1 MRRSRGARAAAGR
14 ARAGLAMAESRTP
27 GLNERVVIDKPPPPP
42 AWFTLLAAAVP
53 ALPFWLFLPLSTL
66 IVWLPVW
73 VAAFYL
79 QRLSTGS
86 SIIDRIQMPLFGSLY
101 VSYRGLI
108 SEGWVGW
115 KLYVAMWP
123 VGFLMNLVES
133 ALWDTFEPFLIGQE
147 GFGQGTAKLKP
158 LSSKAASSA
167 SDPPAQR
174 VTAASSILAGDP
186 ARAAAAAAFTQD
198 ELDALAE
205 QNIKPWDPEAR
216 AALKV
221 LFPGHD

>member
-1 MRRSRGARAAAGR
+1 M
-14 ARAGLAMAESRTP
+14 
-27 GLNERVVIDKPPPPP
+27 LNRCELVGFVVIRF
-42 AWFTLLAAAVP
+42 ALAC
-53 ALPFWLFLPLSTL
+53 
-66 IVWLPVW
+66 
-73 VAAFYL
+73 
-79 QRLSTGS
+79 
-86 SIIDRIQMPLFGSLY
+86 
-101 VSYRGLI
+101 RGTRR
-108 SEGWVGW
+108 
-115 KLYVAMWP
+115 A
-123 VGFLMNLVES
+123 
-133 ALWDTFEPFLIGQE
+133 
-147 GFGQGTAKLKP
+147 GTAKLKP